1 MGNLPDIGEKRM
13 NEPGRN
19 WPLWAGFLLC
29 LLAVP
34 SYLLVF
40 AKYPVTRDLP
50 WATFLMLATG
60 LVLLA
65 SGVRR
70 AYRRPG
76 EYRGKIAGP
85 ILGTLGIAL
94 TAFFCFGVFYGSK
107 LIPKSGAAP
116 RIGQRAPDFTLV
128 DTANREVSL
137 ASLLAEPLPNSQTPP
152 KAVLLIFYRGYW

>member
-1 MGNLPDIGEKRM
+1 M
-13 NEPGRN
+13 NERRRN
-19 WPLWAGFLLC
+19 WHLWAGFLVC

-40 AKYPVTRDLP
+40 AKYPLTRDVP
-50 WATFLMLATG
+50 WATLLMLAAG

-65 SGVRR
+65 SGARR
-70 AYRRPG
+70 AYRQPG

-107 LIPKSGAAP
+107 LIPKSAAAP
-116 RIGQRAPDFTLV
+116 RVGQKAPDFTLV
-128 DTANREVSL
+128 DASNQEISL
-137 ASLLAEPLPNSQTPP
+137 ASLFAEPLSSSQTPP
-152 KAVLLIFYRGYW
+152 KAVLLVFYRGYW